1 MTSKEIKV
9 IFARINE
16 ELGNIS
22 TLMDELEQ
30 KQVFIKKESMIDD
43 SFFLRSIGSV
53 LHDFYVAVENT
64 LKIICSEIE
73 EKLPEG
79 SNWHILLLKQA
90 SYDIPE
96 IRPAIISKLTLNKL
110 DKYRAF
116 RHIFRNV
123 YGYNLDSDRIKE
135 LLVDLPETVSLFT
148 EDVTSF
154 MNLLDQDL

>member
-1 MTSKEIKV
+1 MK
-9 IFARINE
+9 
-16 ELGNIS
+16 NIS
-22 TLMDELEQ
+22 TLMDELEK
-30 KQVFIKKESMIDD
+30 KQIFDNLDDFVYD

-79 SNWHILLLKQA
+79 SSWHILLLKQA
-90 SYDIPE
+90 SYNIPE
-96 IRPAIISKLTLNKL
+96 VRPAVISKLTTDRL

-116 RHIFRNV
+116 RHIFRNA
-123 YGYNLDSDRIKE
+123 YGYNLDPDRIKE
-135 LLVDLPETVSLFT
+135 LLLELQETVDLFK

-154 MNLLDQDL
+154 MRQLDQEL